1 MTKRFEVTKPSQVTK
16 RRCAMR
22 TPKGKPKGRA
32 ASTAAVAIDG
42 ADSKGKAND
51 KEVCGDA
58 AAVSQRRSEAP
69 RRRAAAIQVYL
80 DKIKP
85 VAKAPV
91 SAAAL
96 AADRAAMQRVDG
108 IVAKTAG
115 KVATDEHTFDQFVD
129 EQAVRLEEGMYPSAE
144 TMVEFAAWLTRL
156 IGVDIT
162 LRAPRWSPELIY
174 TVKLNSKA
182 SENIRTAADFTT
194 LNTV

>member
-1 MTKRFEVTKPSQVTK
+1 
-16 RRCAMR
+16 MR
-22 TPKGKPKGRA
+22 MRKPKGRA

-58 AAVSQRRSEAP
+58 AAVSRRRSEAL
-69 RRRAAAIQVYL
+69 RRRAAAIQERL

-96 AADRAAMQRVDG
+96 AADRAAMQRIDG
-108 IVAKTAG
+108 IAAKTAG

-144 TMVEFAAWLTRL
+144 TMVEFAAWLTRRRERVCL
-156 IGVDIT
+156 AQRVDSGPRLVGLVRSTIRNMLT
-162 LRAPRWSPELIY
+162 ERAWACTSSKDRARWAP
-174 TVKLNSKA
+174 
-182 SENIRTAADFTT
+182 
-194 LNTV
+194 

>member
-1 MTKRFEVTKPSQVTK
+1 MTKRFQVTKPLQVTK
-16 RRCAMR
+16 RRCALRM
-22 TPKGKPKGRA
+22 PKGR

-42 ADSKGKAND
+42 ADSKGKADD

-58 AAVSQRRSEAP
+58 AAVSQRRSQAL
-69 RRRAAAIQVYL
+69 RRRAAAIQERL

-96 AADRAAMQRVDG
+96 AADRASMTRVDG

-115 KVATDEHTFDQFVD
+115 KVATDERTFDQFVN

-144 TMVEFAAWLTRL
+144 TMVEFAAWL
-156 IGVDIT
+156 
-162 LRAPRWSPELIY
+162 WY
-174 TVKLNSKA
+174 KLVMVRVVFGFRRPSWPQ
-182 SENIRTAADFTT
+182 RRDF
-194 LNTV
+194 V